1 MGCWAWDTQTN
12 KQTNKEFSFQET
24 EKTLGNKNFD
34 ISQEVINR

>member
-12 KQTNKEFSFQET
+12 KEFSYQET

-34 ISQEVINR
+34 VSQEVINR